1 MMSTSQHISFLV
13 EELQRLLKSVEPAAV
28 LVPPRLLRRVIK
40 QHRKVGGLGLLV
52 PHRKCLV
59 IQRDAL
65 LGYVTLDELG
75 LPATA
80 HLPRTVLL
88 LVRPEP
94 DRLARMTLEQALV
107 KHWRLLFH
115 ARIDQHM
122 QTKLADG
129 SLTAATVRQRIGRLG
144 VTEFNEITLVLGQEG
159 FLLPPETPETIYAE
173 FVAVYLTLRRFDQP
187 LVPHFFPALGNLEAV
202 DALVAEDV
210 DADAIYHGTRLP
222 GAPEPDFLAKTSTQ
236 ADGLHGLPPEAL
248 RPEPAAPVG
257 ENTHR
262 WMLAKAEEMDAKGNT
277 VRAAI
282 LRTRA
287 AEGAN
292 LTLAGA
298 RAELSVLSERLRKA
312 LELSDAD
319 AEQWRK
325 AMLPLLAHSARGGWS
340 QEARFLY
347 DLQSACVDLER
358 GIYAVDLVGWATS
371 LGQLPI
377 KRQLP
382 GHQEVAIVRH
392 LRRAMHRMRLVRLAD
407 GDRQQLTELLEHAV
421 EHRERKMRGRFRP
434 LITNALDEVGLV
446 PHNVPEQIG
455 RAKLIEE
462 LLDRII
468 EYGHFN
474 IGNLR
479 DAISRNQLKL
489 PDLKGPVEL
498 VLGDPLIRLNRKLAV
513 VLDGVYRRGEIYM
526 RLLHRLSSVAFGT
539 PLGRLLVLFLILP
552 FGLGFF
558 VMITPGIVI
567 EEGEKIA
574 QLVGLMDKPPP
585 PEPKAKTPAQKPPA
599 EGDDDDDDGGEVAP
613 KEGDGA
619 NPPLVQDA
627 GPKANKG
634 AQIKQRVRAKVAVAE
649 PPTVDKTSEAKPAK
663 TGHSSHAFPMP
674 NWWGVLGF
682 GIFFLLLIHVTAFRG
697 RVFYGVGKLGRGLQ
711 TVLITAPV
719 RLVQLPALQAI
730 LHNHF
735 WLLFRRLV
743 FWPVLMAVAGGMIAW
758 SSELDLIGVTSA
770 AFGGLTLGLLLLNT
784 RLGRDAEE
792 YVTDWLLRFWVG
804 FTVDFLPGV
813 LRAILDFFRLCLEA
827 VEQVLYTVNEWL
839 RFRSGESQIAVVI
852 KAILSLVWF
861 WVTYVLRFAINLL
874 IEPQINPI
882 KHFPVVTV
890 SHKVCL
896 PMVPVLRDVLVQQFG
911 LARPRALALAGG
923 IITGIPGIFGFM
935 VWELKENWRLY
946 SSNRAR
952 NLKPVLIGSH
962 GETMLRLLKP
972 GFHSGTV
979 PKLFKRLRRAERR
992 GQQQTVRK
1000 VLAALHHVEESLA
1013 HFVEREL
1020 LALLRQS
1027 RGWGGTAIE
1036 LEHVHLATNR
1046 ISVELAC
1053 PTLGEH
1059 PLVFAIDHQHGWLLA
1074 GVLESGWLP
1083 RLNAEQRQT
1092 LAAALA
1098 GLYKMAGVD
1107 LTREQIDE
1115 SLPVMKLAVDLTK
1128 AGLVVW
1134 TGADGTHDALY
1145 DLNAGPMLQPR
1156 PLNGALPAGM
1166 PVLDTTRLEFANVP
1180 LAWQEWVR
1188 TWERDHGKV
1197 DGDRRQLA
1205 YALLPVAK
1213 T

>member
-13 EELQRLLKSVEPAAV
+13 EELQRLLTSVEPGAL

-40 QHRKVGGLGLLV
+40 QHRKVGGIGLLV
-52 PHRKCLV
+52 PHRKCFV
-59 IQRDAL
+59 IERDAL
-65 LGYVTLDELG
+65 LRYVTLDELG
-75 LPATA
+75 VPATA
-80 HLPRTVLL
+80 HLPGTVLL

-122 QTKLADG
+122 QMKMADG
-129 SLTAATVRQRIGRLG
+129 SLTAAKVRQRIGRLG
-144 VTEFNEITLVLGQEG
+144 VTEFNEITFVLDQEG

-173 FVAVYLTLRRFDQP
+173 FVAVYLTLRRFDGP
-187 LVPHFFPALGNLEAV
+187 LVPHFFPALGDLDAV
-202 DALVAEDV
+202 DRLVAEDV
-210 DADAIYHGTRLP
+210 DVDAIYQATRLP
-222 GAPEPDFLAKTSTQ
+222 GAPEPDFSPKRGTE
-236 ADGLHGLPPEAL
+236 ADGLQGVPPEAL
-248 RPEPAAPVG
+248 RLDPTAPVG

-312 LELSDAD
+312 LELSDTD
-319 AEQWRK
+319 TEQWRK
-325 AMLPLLAHSARGGWS
+325 AMLPLLARSARGGWS

-392 LRRAMHRMRLVRLAD
+392 LRRAMRRMRFVRLAD
-407 GDRQQLTELLEHAV
+407 SDRQQLTELLKHAL
-421 EHRERKMRGRFRP
+421 EHRERKMRERFRP
-434 LITNALDEVGLV
+434 LIANALDEVGLE

-468 EYGHFN
+468 EFGHFN

-498 VLGDPLIRLNRKLAV
+498 MLGDPLIRLNRKLAV

-539 PLGRLLVLFLILP
+539 ALGRLLVLFLILP

-585 PEPKAKTPAQKPPA
+585 PEHKMKTPAPPPLA
-599 EGDDDDDDGGEVAP
+599 EVDDGEERGEDTPQV
-613 KEGDGA
+613 D
-619 NPPLVQDA
+619 DA
-627 GPKANKG
+627 GPKADKG
-634 AQIKQRVRAKVAVAE
+634 AQVKQRKRVKVDVVE
-649 PPTVDKTSEAKPAK
+649 PKGDNPAEAKPAK
-663 TGHSSHAFPMP
+663 IGRGKHAFPLP
-674 NWWGVLGF
+674 NWWGVLGL
-682 GIFFLLLIHVTAFRG
+682 GIFFLLLFHVTAFRG
-697 RVFYGVGKLGRGLQ
+697 SVFYGVGKLGRGLQ

-735 WLLFRRLV
+735 WVLFRRLV
-743 FWPVLMAVAGGMIAW
+743 FWPVLMAVACGAIAW
-758 SSELDLIGVTSA
+758 LYELDLLAMISA
-770 AFGGLTLGLLLLNT
+770 ATSGLALGLLLLNT
-784 RLGRDAEE
+784 RLGRDVEE
-792 YVTDWLLRFWVG
+792 NVTDWLLRFWVG

-813 LRAILDFFRLCLEA
+813 LRAIMDFFRLCLEA

-852 KAILSLVWF
+852 KAILSLLWF
-861 WVTYVLRFAINLL
+861 WITYVLRFAINLL
-874 IEPQINPI
+874 LEPQINPI

-896 PMVPVLRDVLVQQFG
+896 PMIPVVRDVLVQHFG
-911 LARPRALALAGG
+911 LGRQRALALATG

-946 SSNRAR
+946 SCNRAR
-952 NLKPVLIGSH
+952 NLKGVLIGSH

-979 PKLFKRLRRAERR
+979 PKMFKRLRRAERR
-992 GQQQTVRK
+992 GQKQTVRK
-1000 VLAALHHVEESLA
+1000 VLAALHHVEESVA
-1013 HFVEREL
+1013 RFVEREL

-1027 RGWGGTAIE
+1027 RGWGGAAIE
-1036 LEHVHLATNR
+1036 LQHVHLATNR

-1053 PTLGEH
+1053 CTLGEH
-1059 PLVFAIDHQHGWLLA
+1059 PLVFAFDHQHGWLLA

-1083 RLNAEQRQT
+1083 RLNAAQRQT
-1092 LAAALA
+1092 LGTALA

-1115 SLPVMKLAVDLTK
+1115 SLPMMKLAVDITD

-1134 TGADGTHDALY
+1134 TGADGAHDALY
-1145 DLNAGPMLQPR
+1145 DLSAGPVLQPR

-1166 PVLDTTRLEFANVP
+1166 PVLDTTRLEFVNVP

-1188 TWERDHGKV
+1188 TWERDQGKI